1 MFYFC
6 IPKHVGLCY
15 NKNDVQANPVQRIL
29 KGDTL
34 QMKRIIATLLSLAM
48 VLTMM
53 VMPAAAESADADII
67 IVGAGGAGL
76 SAAIH
81 AAEAGAEKVIV
92 LEMTAKTGGALN
104 FTSGSMSAA
113 GTIIQKEEN
122 IEDSVDSYIADIINN
137 GDDFGGEPN
146 VELITV
152 YANNATAVFDW
163 LYENGIKDCWKEGAT
178 RAVFAPEHALYSVPR
193 TYKPSAT
200 DKSYKSAAHQVLDK
214 LVAADDRIEIVTLTT
229 AKELI
234 ANEKGQ
240 ITGVKAE
247 GPNGEVTYTSKNGVI
262 VCTGGYSSNGKL
274 MGQYATYGDLYLQGG
289 APGADGYGIYMM
301 QKVGAGVTAM
311 DAIPTFPMGLISK
324 TDETKGQI
332 ASTYT
337 WKTGGIAVNQ
347 EGNRFCN
354 ETEETVSIREVALEE
369 QPGAVLYD
377 IYTDKILADLMQT
390 SSSVFMK
397 YYFYEGGLGEHVMY
411 SADSIEELAEKIG
424 VPAENLVKTIETYNA
439 AVDAGVDAE
448 FGRKLDATDNNYNLA
463 INKIEGEKY
472 YAIRL
477 HALCVMTLGGVTA
490 NSNMQVLDEAGN
502 VIPGLYAAG
511 ECVGGIWGKFVSG
524 GTGVMGPIVF
534 GKIAAQHAMS
544 NEMAEGYTV
553 KEAANLLDAALFEK
567 ETSTEEK
574 FDMTKS
580 LKDGEYEATV
590 DGQHGPMVVKVVI
603 ADGKIAD
610 VVVVSHNETES
621 IAAAPLT
628 SVPAAIIANNTATV
642 DTVAGATLTSNRI
655 MDAVALCLEQAAQ

>member
-1 MFYFC
+1 
-6 IPKHVGLCY
+6 
-15 NKNDVQANPVQRIL
+15 
-29 KGDTL
+29 
-34 QMKRIIATLLSLAM
+34 MKRMIAAILSLAM
-48 VLTMM
+48 TLTMM
-53 VMPAAAESADADII
+53 AVPAMADNTDADII

-76 SAAIH
+76 SSAIH

-113 GTIIQKEEN
+113 GTIIQKEEG
-122 IEDSVDSYIADIINN
+122 IEDTVESYVADIINN
-137 GDDFGGEPN
+137 GDDFGGQPN
-146 VELITV
+146 EALIRV
-152 YANNATAVFDW
+152 YANDAAEVFDW
-163 LYENGIKDCWKEGAT
+163 LYENGIKDCFKPGAL
-178 RAVFAPEHALYSVPR
+178 RAVFAPEHALYSVKR

-200 DKSYKSAAHQVLDK
+200 EAGYKSAAHQVLDK
-214 LVAADDRIEIVTLTT
+214 LVAADERIEIITLTT

-240 ITGVKAE
+240 ITGVKAI
-247 GPNGEVTYTSKNGVI
+247 GPDGEVTYTSKNGVI
-262 VCTGGYSSNGKL
+262 VCTGGYSSNSKL
-274 MGQYATYGDLYLQGG
+274 MGKYAEYGEYYLAGG

-301 QKVGAGVTAM
+301 QKVGAGIVAM
-311 DAIPTFPMGLISK
+311 DAIPTFPMGLVQK
-324 TDETKGQI
+324 DDATRGQI

-337 WKTGGIAVNQ
+337 WKTGGIVVNQ

-354 ETEETVSIREVALEE
+354 ETESNPAIREVALE
-369 QPGAVLYD
+369 QQTAAVQYD
-377 IYTDKILADLMQT
+377 IYTDKILEDLMQT
-390 SSSVFMK
+390 SSSIFMK
-397 YYFYEGGLGEHVMY
+397 YYFNENGAGAHVMY

-424 VPAENLVKTIETYNA
+424 VPAENLTATIAKYNA
-439 AVDAGVDAE
+439 AVDAGVDEE
-448 FGRKLDATDNNYNLA
+448 FGRKLDGTDESYNLA

-490 NSNMQVLDEAGN
+490 NENMQVLDESGN

-534 GKIAAQHAMS
+534 GRIAAQHAMT
-544 NEMAEGYTV
+544 NEMAEGYEV
-553 KEAANLLDAALFEK
+553 KEATQLLDAALFEK
-567 ETSTEEK
+567 ETSDEEK
-574 FDMTKS
+574 FDMTQT

-603 ADGKIAD
+603 TDGKIAD
-610 VVVVSHNETES
+610 VVVVSHNETEAVAS
-621 IAAAPLT
+621 APLT
-628 SVPAAIIANNTATV
+628 SVPAAIVAGNTATV

>member
-1 MFYFC
+1 
-6 IPKHVGLCY
+6 
-15 NKNDVQANPVQRIL
+15 
-29 KGDTL
+29 
-34 QMKRIIATLLSLAM
+34 MKRIIATLLSLAM
-48 VLTMM
+48 VLTMV
-53 VMPAAAESADADII
+53 VMPVSAETAADADII

-81 AAEAGAEKVIV
+81 AAEAGANKVIV

-113 GTIIQKEEN
+113 GTIIQKEEG
-122 IEDSVDSYIADIINN
+122 IDDSVESYIADIINN
-137 GDDFGGEPN
+137 GDDFGGQPN
-146 VELITV
+146 EELITV
-152 YANNATAVFDW
+152 YANEATEVFDW
-163 LYENGIKDCWKEGAT
+163 LYEAGIKDCFKPGAA

-200 DKSYKSAAHQVLDK
+200 EEGYKSAAHQVLDK
-214 LVAADDRIEIVTLTT
+214 LIAADERIEIITLTT

-247 GPNGEVTYTSKNGVI
+247 GPNGEVTYTSTKGVI

-274 MGQYATYGDLYLQGG
+274 MGKYATYGEYYLQGG

-301 QKVGAGVTAM
+301 QKVGAGITAM
-311 DAIPTFPMGLISK
+311 DAIPTFPMGLVSK
-324 TDETKGQI
+324 TDSTKGQI

-354 ETEETVSIREVALEE
+354 ETEDEVSIREVALEE

-377 IYTDKILADLMQT
+377 IYTDKILEDLYNT
-390 SSSVFMK
+390 PSGWIFMK

-424 VPAENLVKTIETYNA
+424 VPAENLKATIEKYNA
-439 AVDAGVDAE
+439 AVEAGVDEE
-448 FGRKLDATDNNYNLA
+448 FGRELTTTDSSYNLA
-463 INKIEGEKY
+463 FNKIEGDKY

-477 HALCVMTLGGVTA
+477 HALTVMTLGGVTA
-490 NSNMQVLDEAGN
+490 NANMQVLDEAGN

-534 GKIAAQHAMS
+534 GRIAARHAMS
-544 NEMAEGYTV
+544 NEMAEGYEV
-553 KEAANLLDAALFEK
+553 KEAANILDAALFEK
-567 ETSTEEK
+567 DTTVEEK
-574 FDMTKS
+574 FDMTKA

-590 DGQHGPMVVKVVI
+590 DGQNGPMTVKVVI
-603 ADGKIAD
+603 AEGKIAE
-610 VVVVSHNETES
+610 VVVVSNNETAA
-621 IAAAPLT
+621 IAAAPLE
-628 SVPAAIIANNTATV
+628 SIPAAIVAGNTATV
-642 DTVAGATLTSNRI
+642 DAVVGATLTSNRI